1 MMRKYIAALCAACL
15 SVLISFSCF
24 AACSDNETKGP
35 DKGPG
40 QGTETPDDTGDT
52 GNTDDTDEPE
62 NPGGA
67 GDTDE
72 PENPGGTGD
81 TDELENPGGTGDTD
95 EPENPGGTGDT
106 DEPETPGGEES
117 SDDDKNYA
125 DVFIFMGQSNMSGQG
140 KSAEAVPCG
149 EGHGYEFRAVSGND
163 EDGWLYPVEE
173 PFGKTENNEII
184 SDQRTGGMVS
194 AFCESYYQNT
204 GMPVVA
210 VSASIS
216 GSSILKWLPGEQ
228 DTAYDE
234 AVRRLNACLDYLE
247 EKTEYDVRHT
257 GMVWCQGETD
267 AYNEEHNEFGYCDKL
282 TYLYE
287 SLNEDAGVER
297 CFIVTPS
304 MYTDNSIIE
313 HKRKLI
319 EKQVALCEES
329 EDFVLVSRKFENV
342 PLKLRLDPHF
352 YQGVYN
358 VCGWEAGRNAAL
370 FFETGMDMICGAY
383 AEGEAEQLAAEFD
396 LTLSYNPDA

>member
-52 GNTDDTDEPE
+52 GNTDDTDEP
-62 NPGGA
+62 
-67 GDTDE
+67 
-72 PENPGGTGD
+72 
-81 TDELENPGGTGDTD
+81 ENPGGTGDTD

-163 EDGWLYPVEE
+163 EDGWLYPIAE
-173 PFGKTENNEII
+173 PFGATENNTAI
-184 SDQRTGGMVS
+184 SDYRRGGLVS
-194 AFCESYYQNT
+194 SFCESYYSET
-204 GMPVVA
+204 EVPVIG

-216 GSSILKWLPGEQ
+216 GSSIQVWQPGQ
-228 DTAYDE
+228 PAYEE
-234 AVRRLNACLDYLE
+234 AVRRLNACTDYLAE
-247 EKTEYDVRHT
+247 ETEYSVRHIN
-257 GMVWCQGETD
+257 MVWCQGETD
-267 AYNEEHNEFGYCDKL
+267 SWTMNNPNGFDYFACLDKL
-282 TYLYE
+282 YKGMA
-287 SLNEDAGVER
+287 EDANVEN
-297 CFIVTPS
+297 CFMITPS
-304 MYTDNSIIE
+304 IYTDDA
-313 HKRKLI
+313 LVDY
-319 EKQVALCEES
+319 KQMMAEAQTEYCAENDNFVMVA
-329 EDFVLVSRKFENV
+329 RKFENV
-342 PLKLRLDPHF
+342 PLNLRDDPHF